1 MTLKESVQKR
11 YEKEIESLSSQA
23 RIAISRNFS
32 DFSRLMAF
40 HDHGPYAFKSFSLSD
55 HVREELFAFSN
66 RIFAIYVKEQIEEW
80 KSIAKHDSSSPSLI
94 AEMVFDNYLQKSYR
108 LILQTEERF
117 VQKLIKNN
125 CPHYTQALCF
135 IKREKS
141 INDFLRCSES
151 ERKKLILFFDKFGEI
166 YNEIISFYNHNKKET
181 INGSESSML
190 TKVTDKTT
198 AKSDGLKPQKAKT
211 KTTKVSKPQQKK
223 KSSNS
228 ITKSTKNKSK
238 RLPDDIEED
247 LEEIDSKSP
256 KYIEVSIQNRP
267 FIESDGP
274 SVYDTP
280 HFYFDDLT
288 MMVRINYGCN
298 GSISFGLSSNYITP
312 SFSFLYNFERDI
324 IKQDPDANY
333 HKPIVSDRISRS
345 AHGYKWFG
353 VNGMDYMISLKKY
366 GIVAKCVNLYFGDYI
381 CYVPVEIDDYDGE
394 CLAEIKAT
402 DDSIVSALTIRH
414 DLVFF
419 LEYEDISLRDFKLLE
434 ITDKLFYLC
443 DYYDIYDFLGLDE
456 DLCDKNDVILKLQA
470 SMSRKTIDE
479 FLWDSYTLNDKNE
492 YLMQRVKA
500 LRNKEA
506 YLRFNIVK
514 INYLPYSKEIELSY
528 LIHSEYSIEVYV
540 NIDIFYKDGS
550 CESYPHIKV
559 ESYDDQ
565 FIYFQGKTRIRCE
578 KDYLH
583 IKLIE
588 LTCADE

>member
-40 HDHGPYAFKSFSLSD
+40 HDHGPYAFKSFSSSD

-80 KSIAKHDSSSPSLI
+80 KSVAKHDSSSPSLI

-181 INGSESSML
+181 SNGSESSML

-198 AKSDGLKPQKAKT
+198 AKSDGLKTQKAKT

-288 MMVRINYGCN
+288 MMARVNYGCN

-381 CYVPVEIDDYDGE
+381 
-394 CLAEIKAT
+394 
-402 DDSIVSALTIRH
+402 
-414 DLVFF
+414 
-419 LEYEDISLRDFKLLE
+419 
-434 ITDKLFYLC
+434 FY
-443 DYYDIYDFLGLDE
+443 
-456 DLCDKNDVILKLQA
+456 
-470 SMSRKTIDE
+470 
-479 FLWDSYTLNDKNE
+479 
-492 YLMQRVKA
+492 
-500 LRNKEA
+500 
-506 YLRFNIVK
+506 
-514 INYLPYSKEIELSY
+514 
-528 LIHSEYSIEVYV
+528 
-540 NIDIFYKDGS
+540 
-550 CESYPHIKV
+550 
-559 ESYDDQ
+559 
-565 FIYFQGKTRIRCE
+565 
-578 KDYLH
+578 
-583 IKLIE
+583 
-588 LTCADE
+588 